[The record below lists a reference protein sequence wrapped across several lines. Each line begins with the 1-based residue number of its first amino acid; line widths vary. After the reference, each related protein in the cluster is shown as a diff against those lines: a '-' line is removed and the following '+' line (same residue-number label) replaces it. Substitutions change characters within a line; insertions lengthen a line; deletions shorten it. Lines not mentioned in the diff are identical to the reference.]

1 MLPDRTPPMAD
12 TTPRIF
18 NAQLHVKEGGFADG
32 KTLSEVLAKADGN
45 LRIDK
50 IQRSESLFLA
60 KLPSVTIQPGDRLF
74 VKDSPENLKHY
85 EQLLGATLF
94 SESDIEHP
102 IDEDTPLK
110 AEGQQIAEVVGTGRE
125 TIKSRLRYATRRLRE
140 SLGRD
145 LGVTTGE
152 PA

>member
-1 MLPDRTPPMAD
+1 MAD

-18 NAQLHVKEGGFADG
+18 SAQLHVKEGGFAAG
-32 KTLSEVLAKADGN
+32 KSLSEVLAKAGGN

-85 EQLLGATLF
+85 EQLLGAT
-94 SESDIEHP
+94 ESWESSTRTSTIFTRIATVP
-102 IDEDTPLK
+102 
-110 AEGQQIAEVVGTGRE
+110 EGGNM
-125 TIKSRLRYATRRLRE
+125 S
-140 SLGRD
+140 
-145 LGVTTGE
+145 
-152 PA
+152 